1 MTDIPMALEPCGGA
15 LSSLA
20 ADPVPHPDLIGQI
33 TDLQIATLTDI
44 EPIEEYL

>member
-15 LSSLA
+15 LSWLA
-20 ADPVPHPDLIGQI
+20 DDPVPHPDLVGQI